1 MTDTT
6 VKNNETTQKESDE
19 STSKGDIKHIG
30 YAGLIA
36 RRFFR
41 QRSAVV
47 GLIILLV
54 LVFFALFG
62 ANIGKW
68 AYDDPDFLALSAGP
82 SASHWLGIKPSPP
95 LPGGPP
101 PSHWLGTDSGGSD
114 LYAMVVRGL
123 GKSLMIGII
132 TSVATMAIAS
142 LLGTAISFFGGWV
155 ERVGMWLL
163 DMLLVVP
170 SFLLIAMIVRT
181 ANATTG
187 WIWLIIGLTA
197 FGWVGYARIIR
208 TLTLSLRERDYV
220 KAARFMGVG
229 SFKIIVRHLMPN
241 LASMIIIN
249 TVLGVV
255 GAVNSETA
263 LSYLGLGVKAP
274 DVSLGSVL
282 QSGAVSMQT
291 APWLLVFPSIALVLL
306 TFSMQLIGDGLRDA
320 LDPNSRASGTVGA

>member
-82 SASHWLGIKPSPP
+82 SASHWLG
-95 LPGGPP
+95 
-101 PSHWLGTDSGGSD
+101 TDSGGSD

-187 WIWLIIGLTA
+187 WI
-197 FGWVGYARIIR
+197 
-208 TLTLSLRERDYV
+208 LSL
-220 KAARFMGVG
+220 
-229 SFKIIVRHLMPN
+229 IHI
-241 LASMIIIN
+241 
-249 TVLGVV
+249 
-255 GAVNSETA
+255 
-263 LSYLGLGVKAP
+263 
-274 DVSLGSVL
+274 
-282 QSGAVSMQT
+282 
-291 APWLLVFPSIALVLL
+291 
-306 TFSMQLIGDGLRDA
+306 
-320 LDPNSRASGTVGA
+320 

>member
-82 SASHWLGIKPSPP
+82 SA
-95 LPGGPP
+95 
-101 PSHWLGTDSGGSD
+101 SHWLGTDSGGSD

-229 SFKIIVRHLMPN
+229 SFKIIVHAEPRLDDHHQH
-241 LASMIIIN
+241 
-249 TVLGVV
+249 
-255 GAVNSETA
+255 GA
-263 LSYLGLGVKAP
+263 GRRGRC
-274 DVSLGSVL
+274 
-282 QSGAVSMQT
+282 Q
-291 APWLLVFPSIALVLL
+291 
-306 TFSMQLIGDGLRDA
+306 LRDRTVV
-320 LDPNSRASGTVGA
+320 PWSGRQGARRVAGFHPAVRRRVHADRSLAAGLPLHRPGPVDVQHAADR

>member
-68 AYDDPDFLALSAGP
+68 AYDDPDFLALSA
-82 SASHWLGIKPSPP
+82 
-95 LPGGPP
+95 
-101 PSHWLGTDSGGSD
+101 SHWLGTDSGGSD

-274 DVSLGSVL
+274 DVSLGSIL

>member
-82 SASHWLGIKPSPP
+82 SA
-95 LPGGPP
+95 
-101 PSHWLGTDSGGSD
+101 SHWLGTDSGGSD

-274 DVSLGSVL
+274 D
-282 QSGAVSMQT
+282 
-291 APWLLVFPSIALVLL
+291 
-306 TFSMQLIGDGLRDA
+306 
-320 LDPNSRASGTVGA
+320 

>member
-1 MTDTT
+1 M
-6 VKNNETTQKESDE
+6 
-19 STSKGDIKHIG
+19 
-30 YAGLIA
+30 A
-36 RRFFR
+36 FFE
-41 QRSAVV
+41 
-47 GLIILLV
+47 
-54 LVFFALFG
+54 
-62 ANIGKW
+62 
-68 AYDDPDFLALSAGP
+68 
-82 SASHWLGIKPSPP
+82 
-95 LPGGPP
+95 
-101 PSHWLGTDSGGSD
+101 
-114 LYAMVVRGL
+114 
-123 GKSLMIGII
+123 
-132 TSVATMAIAS
+132 
-142 LLGTAISFFGGWV
+142 GWF

-170 SFLLIAMIVRT
+170 SFLLIAMIVRA

-263 LSYLGLGVKAP
+263 LSYLGLGVKRPTCRWFHPAVRRRVHADRSLAAGLP
-274 DVSLGSVL
+274 LHRPGPVDV
-282 QSGAVSMQT
+282 QHA
-291 APWLLVFPSIALVLL
+291 A
-306 TFSMQLIGDGLRDA
+306 DR
-320 LDPNSRASGTVGA
+320 

>member
-68 AYDDPDFLALSAGP
+68 AYDDPDFLALSVGP
-82 SASHWLGIKPSPP
+82 SA
-95 LPGGPP
+95 
-101 PSHWLGTDSGGSD
+101 SHWLGTDSGGSD

-274 DVSLGSVL
+274 DVSLGSIL

>member
-19 STSKGDIKHIG
+19 GTSKGDIKHIG

-68 AYDDPDFLALSAGP
+68 AY
-82 SASHWLGIKPSPP
+82 
-95 LPGGPP
+95 
-101 PSHWLGTDSGGSD
+101 D

-229 SFKIIVRHLMPN
+229 SFKIIVCHLMPN

>member
-82 SASHWLGIKPSPP
+82 SA
-95 LPGGPP
+95 
-101 PSHWLGTDSGGSD
+101 SHWLGTDSGGSD

-274 DVSLGSVL
+274 TCRWVPSCSP
-282 QSGAVSMQT
+282 
-291 APWLLVFPSIALVLL
+291 APCPCRPLPGCWSSPPSPW
-306 TFSMQLIGDGLRDA
+306 SC
-320 LDPNSRASGTVGA
+320 

>member
-82 SASHWLGIKPSPP
+82 SASHWLG
-95 LPGGPP
+95 
-101 PSHWLGTDSGGSD
+101 TDSGGSD

-170 SFLLIAMIVRT
+170 SF
-181 ANATTG
+181 
-187 WIWLIIGLTA
+187 
-197 FGWVGYARIIR
+197 
-208 TLTLSLRERDYV
+208 
-220 KAARFMGVG
+220 
-229 SFKIIVRHLMPN
+229 KIIVRHLMPN

-274 DVSLGSVL
+274 DVSLGSIL

>member
-82 SASHWLGIKPSPP
+82 SA
-95 LPGGPP
+95 
-101 PSHWLGTDSGGSD
+101 SHWLGTDSGGSD

-263 LSYLGLGVKAP
+263 LSYLGLGVKRP
-274 DVSLGSVL
+274 TCRWVPSCSPVPCPCRPLPGCWS
-282 QSGAVSMQT
+282 SPPS
-291 APWLLVFPSIALVLL
+291 PWSC
-306 TFSMQLIGDGLRDA
+306 
-320 LDPNSRASGTVGA
+320 

>member
-62 ANIGKW
+62 AN
-68 AYDDPDFLALSAGP
+68 LALSAGP
-82 SASHWLGIKPSPP
+82 SA
-95 LPGGPP
+95 
-101 PSHWLGTDSGGSD
+101 SHWLGTDSGGSD

-170 SFLLIAMIVRT
+170 SFLLIAMIVRA

-274 DVSLGSVL
+274 DVSLGSIL

>member
-1 MTDTT
+1 MTTL
-6 VKNNETTQKESDE
+6 
-19 STSKGDIKHIG
+19 TSSPC
-30 YAGLIA
+30 
-36 RRFFR
+36 R
-41 QRSAVV
+41 Q
-47 GLIILLV
+47 G
-54 LVFFALFG
+54 
-62 ANIGKW
+62 
-68 AYDDPDFLALSAGP
+68 
-82 SASHWLGIKPSPP
+82 
-95 LPGGPP
+95 

>member
-1 MTDTT
+1 MTENNTVSNDSSTT
-6 VKNNETTQKESDE
+6 AESGGEVKHLSYGT
-19 STSKGDIKHIG
+19 
-30 YAGLIA
+30 LIA

-41 QRSAVV
+41 QKSAVAGV
-47 GLIILLV
+47 VIFILL
-54 LVFFALFG
+54 LLFALFG
-62 ANIGKW
+62 GKICKW
-68 AYDDPDFLALSAGP
+68 SYDDPDFMSISEPP
-82 SASHWLGIKPSPP
+82 SAE
-95 LPGGPP
+95 
-101 PSHWLGTDSGGSD
+101 HWLGTDPGGLD
-114 LYAMVVRGL
+114 LFALISHGL
-123 GKSLMIGII
+123 GKSMLIGII
-132 TSVATMAIAS
+132 TSVATMTIAA
-142 LLGTAISFFGGWV
+142 LYGTAIAFFGGWI
-155 ERVGMWLL
+155 ERVGMWIL
-163 DMLLVVP
+163 DMLLVIP
-170 SFLLIAMIVRT
+170 SFLLVAMIVRA
-181 ANATTG
+181 ANAKAG

-274 DVSLGSVL
+274 DVSLGSIL

>member
-68 AYDDPDFLALSAGP
+68 AAHLPASPAVSAGP
-82 SASHWLGIKPSPP
+82 S
-95 LPGGPP
+95 

>member
-82 SASHWLGIKPSPP
+82 SASHWLGP
-95 LPGGPP
+95 
-101 PSHWLGTDSGGSD
+101 DSGGSD

-274 DVSLGSVL
+274 DVSLGSIL

>member
-82 SASHWLGIKPSPP
+82 SASHWLG
-95 LPGGPP
+95 
-101 PSHWLGTDSGGSD
+101 TDSGGSD

-170 SFLLIAMIVRT
+170 SFLLIAMIVRA

-249 TVLGVV
+249 TVLGRR
-255 GAVNSETA
+255 GRC
-263 LSYLGLGVKAP
+263 
-274 DVSLGSVL
+274 
-282 QSGAVSMQT
+282 Q
-291 APWLLVFPSIALVLL
+291 
-306 TFSMQLIGDGLRDA
+306 LRDRTVV
-320 LDPNSRASGTVGA
+320 PWSGRQGARRVAGFHPAVRRRVHADRSLAAGLPLHRPGPVDVQHAADR

>member
-68 AYDDPDFLALSAGP
+68 AYDDPDFLALLAGP
-82 SASHWLGIKPSPP
+82 SA
-95 LPGGPP
+95 
-101 PSHWLGTDSGGSD
+101 SHWLGTDSGGSD

-123 GKSLMIGII
+123 GKSLMIGIV

-255 GAVNSETA
+255 SAVNSETA

-274 DVSLGSVL
+274 DVSLGSIL

>member
-68 AYDDPDFLALSAGP
+68 AYDDPDFLALSA
-82 SASHWLGIKPSPP
+82 A
-95 LPGGPP
+95 
-101 PSHWLGTDSGGSD
+101 SHWLGTDSGGSD

-170 SFLLIAMIVRT
+170 SFLLIAMIVHT

>member
-1 MTDTT
+1 
-6 VKNNETTQKESDE
+6 
-19 STSKGDIKHIG
+19 
-30 YAGLIA
+30 
-36 RRFFR
+36 
-41 QRSAVV
+41 
-47 GLIILLV
+47 
-54 LVFFALFG
+54 
-62 ANIGKW
+62 
-68 AYDDPDFLALSAGP
+68 
-82 SASHWLGIKPSPP
+82 
-95 LPGGPP
+95 
-101 PSHWLGTDSGGSD
+101 
-114 LYAMVVRGL
+114 
-123 GKSLMIGII
+123 
-132 TSVATMAIAS
+132 
-142 LLGTAISFFGGWV
+142 
-155 ERVGMWLL
+155 MWLL

-320 LDPNSRASGTVGA
+320 LDPNSRASGTVSA